1 MRTRL
6 LCSLLTLALATAATA
21 WSPQTQIA
29 IADQASTVAPPD
41 LARQIERHRRQFRE
55 GAVAPFRGTQAADH
69 VANED
74 GSGDLKAVVGRE
86 VERAVQMIQGHRPFA
101 EIVHQLGVVSHFVA
115 DASNPLNSS
124 ATDPDEGKYF
134 ADYLRY
140 AESAHGRFKVSFYGI
155 DSAIGTDDYVPQMI
169 DRALAQSRSLY
180 PLLGAEYGRLPSPDG
195 RKYFDDRSTAYGLT
209 NLAFSHAVTDVAG
222 VLRYVWLSAGGGDD
236 RQGLPER
243 EGLPT
248 REGTEP

>member
-6 LCSLLTLALATAATA
+6 LCTFLGLALATAAGA

-29 IADQASTVAPPD
+29 IADQASTIAPPD
-41 LARQIERHRRQFRE
+41 LARQIERHRRQLRE

-74 GSGDLKAVVGRE
+74 RTGDLEAVVGRE
-86 VERAVQMIQGHRPFA
+86 VERAVRMIRDHRPFT
-101 EIVHQLGVVSHFVA
+101 EVIHQLGVVSHFVA

-124 ATDPDEGKYF
+124 SADPNERRYF

-140 AESAHGRFKVSFYGI
+140 AESAQPRFKVSFYGI
-155 DSAIGTDDYVPQMI
+155 DSAADGDDFVPRLI
-169 DRALAQSRSLY
+169 AGALAQSRRYY
-180 PLLGAEYGRLPSPDG
+180 PLIGAEYGRIPAADG
-195 RKYFDDRSTAYGLT
+195 RRYFDDRSTAYGVT

-222 VLRYVWLSAGGGDD
+222 VLRYVWLRAGGGDD
-236 RQGLPER
+236 RLWLPKRER
-243 EGLPT
+243 PAIAEGN
-248 REGTEP
+248 EP